1 MAAQASQIA
10 FSSWR
15 PLVKVIVACAGV
27 LLFGLAAWQAKVFFA
42 GGNHPTPGL
51 LGSTPSENQGAKKMS
66 ALELSITPDYN
77 EVLVGAPLP
86 VRITVK
92 NSNTVPADVPSPA
105 ATYEFNFT
113 LTPVDGKGKMRM
125 LNLRSA
131 LYARRPE
138 PQPLPKMTQ
147 PLPAGESIDYRLD
160 LSSYATPPIEAG
172 KYMLTVD
179 ATLGGA
185 RIKSQGAPL
194 AVVPPNVK
202 FSAFESGD
210 SQKGLS
216 SIFGHQTSTGDL
228 LILHQEMTT
237 AINGEP
243 IYGTSYSR
251 VSVPKDGGVSGVAVA
266 AEFDQSVGTDTRWF
280 AWLQGSGIGAGAAQ
294 EKALFIRVNPVPT
307 ELHSVELQSVGWQA
321 DDNSASFVVIG
332 RNDQNHLTLGEA
344 HFQISGQGTVR
355 RVPLPVNTIPLT
367 WAAGFSPENGGRYVV
382 VTPEVNGGS
391 LSLHAHLVSINQEKV
406 ERSTLLLETP
416 APFVSMSLNPILNG
430 RSGSV
435 DVLLGPEGKDD
446 VMTLLRLSLGGGP
459 PLAKWTFPAPSDEH
473 KAQPSAWAITSKTLT
488 KPVVMAKVGDQ
499 LMIHHAADSSGWTT
513 LATGAAKAD
522 HLRLEVIA
530 GSIVWAVW
538 TDSSG
543 IVFKRID

>member
-1 MAAQASQIA
+1 MAAHASPIA

-15 PLVKVIVACAGV
+15 PLVKVIVACV
-27 LLFGLAAWQAKVFFA
+27 SFLVFGLAAWQAKVFFS
-42 GGNHPTPGL
+42 GGNHPAPGL
-51 LGSTPSENQGAKKMS
+51 LGPTPSKNQGVKKMS

-86 VRITVK
+86 VRVTLK

-113 LTPVDGKGKMRM
+113 LTPVDGNAKMRM

-131 LYARRPE
+131 LYAKRPE

-147 PLPAGESIDYRLD
+147 PLPAGETIDYRLD
-160 LSSYATPPIEAG
+160 LSSYATPPIEPG
-172 KYMLTVD
+172 KYTLTVD
-179 ATLGGA
+179 ASVGGA
-185 RIKSQGAPL
+185 RIKSQGVPL

-202 FSAFESGD
+202 FSAFGSGD

-228 LILHQEMTT
+228 LILHQEMKT
-237 AINGEP
+237 AITGEP

-251 VSVPKDGGVSGVAVA
+251 VSVPKDGGVAGVAVA
-266 AEFDQSVGTDTRWF
+266 AEFDGVGTDTRWF
-280 AWLQGSGIGAGAAQ
+280 AWLEGTGIGAGAAQ
-294 EKALFIRVNPVPT
+294 EKALFIRINPVPT
-307 ELHSVELQSVGWQA
+307 GLQSVELQTVGWQTG
-321 DDNSASFVVIG
+321 DKSASFLAIG
-332 RNDQNHLTLGEA
+332 RDDQNRLALAETQ
-344 HFQISGQGTVR
+344 FQMGGQGNVR
-355 RVPLPVNTIPLT
+355 HVSLPVDSMPLN

-382 VTPEVNGGS
+382 VTSEFKRGS
-391 LSLHAHLVSINQEKV
+391 SSLHSHLVSINKEKV
-406 ERSTLLLETP
+406 ERSILLLETP

-430 RSGSV
+430 LSGSV

-446 VMTLLRLSLGGGP
+446 EMTLLRLSLGGGP
-459 PLAKWTFPAPSDEH
+459 HLAKWTFHAPSDEH
-473 KAQPSAWAITSKTLT
+473 KAKPAAWAITSKTLA

-513 LATGAAKAD
+513 LAIGAAKAD

-530 GSIVWAVW
+530 GSLVWAVW

-543 IVFKRID
+543 IVFKRIG